1 DIRHGLRCLW
11 PRHLLSRGELR
22 DLEPAGRLRL
32 HPEQGRA
39 DRAGDPRSRG
49 AGALFRLRRRCLS
62 DLRLCPLC
70 GNLRARRHAVH
81 RGDGVCVAH
90 IPRRAVVAFGGGVVR
105 DRRPP
110 EPRRRL
116 PWRGAGR
123 RDAGCALRVRRVP
136 GNLDVGDGR
145 AIRAGRAV
153 FAEGTRRSRAGRV
166 ALDRGAPSAFARGD
180 AARRRGQGGQR
191 MTTHLDLRDI
201 SVSFNGFKA
210 LNGLN
215 MSVRKGELRCLIGPN
230 GAGKTTALDII
241 CGKVKPSVGTV
252 TFDGTALHDLEEHE
266 IARVGVGRK
275 FQVPSV
281 FRDLTVAENL
291 EVARARRP
299 AVWANLRWDVRRA
312 GRADIE
318 RLAELIGLTE
328 QLERPAAYL
337 SHGQTQWLEIGML
350 VAQDAELILMD
361 EPTAGMTA
369 QETRKTAELLD
380 RLKGKHT
387 LVVVEHDMGFVK
399 AIGDIISVMHM
410 GQLLA
415 EGTGAEVEAH
425 PEVRRAYLGSGG
437 ITNA

>member
-1 DIRHGLRCLW
+1 
-11 PRHLLSRGELR
+11 
-22 DLEPAGRLRL
+22 
-32 HPEQGRA
+32 
-39 DRAGDPRSRG
+39 
-49 AGALFRLRRRCLS
+49 
-62 DLRLCPLC
+62 
-70 GNLRARRHAVH
+70 
-81 RGDGVCVAH
+81 
-90 IPRRAVVAFGGGVVR
+90 
-105 DRRPP
+105 
-110 EPRRRL
+110 
-116 PWRGAGR
+116 
-123 RDAGCALRVRRVP
+123 
-136 GNLDVGDGR
+136 
-145 AIRAGRAV
+145 
-153 FAEGTRRSRAGRV
+153 
-166 ALDRGAPSAFARGD
+166 
-180 AARRRGQGGQR
+180 
-191 MTTHLDLRDI
+191 MTTHLDLRDV

-215 MSVRKGELRCLIGPN
+215 ISIRKGELRCLIGPN

-241 CGKVKPSVGTV
+241 CGKVKPSAGTV
-252 TFDGTALHDLEEHE
+252 TFDGTALQDLEEHE

-299 AVWANLRWDVRRA
+299 SVWANLRWDVRRA
-312 GRADIE
+312 GRVDIE

-369 QETRKTAELLD
+369 QETRKTAELFD

-415 EGTGAEVEAH
+415 EGTAAEVEAH

>member
-1 DIRHGLRCLW
+1 
-11 PRHLLSRGELR
+11 
-22 DLEPAGRLRL
+22 
-32 HPEQGRA
+32 
-39 DRAGDPRSRG
+39 
-49 AGALFRLRRRCLS
+49 
-62 DLRLCPLC
+62 
-70 GNLRARRHAVH
+70 V
-81 RGDGVCVAH
+81 
-90 IPRRAVVAFGGGVVR
+90 
-105 DRRPP
+105 
-110 EPRRRL
+110 
-116 PWRGAGR
+116 
-123 RDAGCALRVRRVP
+123 
-136 GNLDVGDGR
+136 
-145 AIRAGRAV
+145 
-153 FAEGTRRSRAGRV
+153 
-166 ALDRGAPSAFARGD
+166 
-180 AARRRGQGGQR
+180 
-191 MTTHLDLRDI
+191 TTHLGLRDI

-241 CGKVKPSVGTV
+241 CGKVKPSTGSV
-252 TFDGTALHDLEEHE
+252 TFDGTALQDLEEYE
-266 IARVGVGRK
+266 IARAGVGRK

-299 AVWANLRWDVRRA
+299 GVWANLRWDLRRA
-312 GRADIE
+312 GRADVV
-318 RLAELIGLTE
+318 RLAELVGLAE
-328 QLERPAAYL
+328 HLERPAAYL

-369 QETRKTAELLD
+369 QETRKTVELFE
-380 RLKGKHT
+380 RLRGKHT
-387 LVVVEHDMGFVK
+387 LIVVEHDMGFVK

-415 EGTGAEVEAH
+415 EGTAAEVEAH